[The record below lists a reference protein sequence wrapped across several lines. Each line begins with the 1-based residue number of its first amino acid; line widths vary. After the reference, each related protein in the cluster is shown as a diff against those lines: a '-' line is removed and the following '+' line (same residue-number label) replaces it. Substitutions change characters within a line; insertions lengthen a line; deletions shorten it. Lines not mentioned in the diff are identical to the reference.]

1 MRPQETVGGF
11 RVGEDKM
18 AVKAFATFFGCQQQ
32 TGGSGV
38 RRPTMLV
45 EVESDP
51 SPRRR
56 TADTQQRPFGMPA
69 LSGMKGA
76 TDATESQPMG
86 LTASDENS
94 VNGTRRDD
102 GFLAH
107 WTRRLSDKGRTTKDE
122 QGDT

>member
-1 MRPQETVGGF
+1 
-11 RVGEDKM
+11 M

-51 SPRRR
+51 SPRRC

>member
-1 MRPQETVGGF
+1 
-11 RVGEDKM
+11 
-18 AVKAFATFFGCQQQ
+18 
-32 TGGSGV
+32 
-38 RRPTMLV
+38 MLV
-45 EVESDP
+45 EAESDP

-94 VNGTRRDD
+94 VNSTRRDD

-107 WTRRLSDKGRTTKDE
+107 WTWRLSDKGRTTKDE

>member
-1 MRPQETVGGF
+1 
-11 RVGEDKM
+11 
-18 AVKAFATFFGCQQQ
+18 
-32 TGGSGV
+32 
-38 RRPTMLV
+38 
-45 EVESDP
+45 
-51 SPRRR
+51 
-56 TADTQQRPFGMPA
+56 
-69 LSGMKGA
+69 MKGA